1 VPVEDGGGVVDNA
14 DVELFQDVLT
24 GESTDPEREL
34 RCSVSED
41 SECDIKDLVVLELV
55 TDGASTPVGPGIASV
70 CRRPPVL
77 PPSPGTATPP
87 VLYHSPG
94 DTGANPGEIVP
105 ALPNTG
111 PRTVYL
117 YLNPGSTPTS
127 NGEVVCDGGE
137 GVVAGDGDEAC
148 GVHFQIQVTGGLSI
162 ANFVPEHG
170 GTRFTNTGTVLTA
183 ALVTPGDPIPTGPTR
198 IGTLQ
203 LVGADGSGQ
212 LDMVETVDASLDLG
226 AGTAREL
233 FFVPEPRVDLLA
245 VVGVAGLAALS
256 RLRRRR

>member
-1 VPVEDGGGVVDNA
+1 MPLRRLLFFLGAALLVYRAAGEPLDLRDYRLVDLTHAYNA
-14 DVELFQDVLT
+14 DTVFWPT
-24 GESTDPEREL
+24 TPPERF
-34 RCSVSED
+34 
-41 SECDIKDLVVLELV
+41 KLERTHYGE
-55 TDGASTPVGPGIASV
+55 TDVGYFYS
-70 CRRPPVL
+70 
-77 PPSPGTATPP
+77 
-87 VLYHSPG
+87 
-94 DTGANPGEIVP
+94 ANTFC
-105 ALPNTG
+105 L
-111 PRTVYL
+111 
-117 YLNPGSTPTS
+117 
-127 NGEVVCDGGE
+127 
-137 GVVAGDGDEAC
+137 
-148 GVHFQIQVTGGLSI
+148 
-162 ANFVPEHG
+162 PEHG